1 MIQLTTWEESQELIK
16 PVRYQ
21 VFVIEQN
28 IPESEEWD
36 DDDAGAIH
44 ALATVDDQVVGTG
57 RLIIHG
63 SQAKIG
69 RMAVLKEKRSKG
81 LGRSILQAL
90 IQAGLDQG
98 INQFLLH
105 AQVHAMP
112 LYVSE
117 GFTSVGEPFDEVG
130 IPHQMMQLIKL

>member
-1 MIQLTTWEESQELIK
+1 MIQLTTWEKSQELIK

-36 DDDAGAIH
+36 DDDARAIH

-69 RMAVLKEKRSKG
+69 RMAVLKEERERGIGTQLLNSLIDAAK
-81 LGRSILQAL
+81 QAHMKHL
-90 IQAGLDQG
+90 Y
-98 INQFLLH
+98 LH
-105 AQVHAMP
+105 AQLHAR
-112 LYVSE
+112 YFYE
-117 GFTSVGEPFDEVG
+117 RFGFKENGPIFDEAG
-130 IPHQMMQLIKL
+130 IDHIEMNLFL

>member
-1 MIQLTTWEESQELIK
+1 MIKLTTWEESQELIR

-44 ALATVDDQVVGTG
+44 ALATIDDQVVGTG
-57 RLIIHG
+57 RLIING
-63 SQAKIG
+63 SRAKIG
-69 RMAVLKEKRSKG
+69 RMAVLKEKRSQG
-81 LGRSILQAL
+81 LGRAILRSL
-90 IQAGLDQG
+90 IQAGVDKG
-98 INQFLLH
+98 INHFILH
-105 AQVHAMP
+105 GQVHALP
-112 LYVSE
+112 LYASE

-130 IPHQMMQLIKL
+130 IPHQMMQLIK

>member
-1 MIQLTTWEESQELIK
+1 MITLTTWEESQELIK

-21 VFVIEQN
+21 VFVIEQS

-44 ALATVDDQVVGTG
+44 ALAIIDDQVVGTG
-57 RLIIHG
+57 RLIIDG

-81 LGRSILQAL
+81 LGRAILQDL
-90 IQAGLDQG
+90 IQAGVDKG
-98 INQFLLH
+98 INNFILH
-105 AQVHAMP
+105 AQVHALP
-112 LYVSE
+112 LYASE

-130 IPHQMMQLIKL
+130 IPHQIMQLIK